1 MTKNTPA
8 QAWDAKGYARN
19 ARFVAELGAPLVQI
33 LDPLPGERILDLG
46 CGDGALTESLIA
58 TGATVVGADSS
69 PNLIAAAQARGIDAR
84 LMDGTELTFENE
96 FDGVFSNAALHWMR
110 PPAAVVAGVA
120 RALVPGGRFVGEFGG
135 MGNVDRLRRA
145 LHQALARHG
154 LDPAARDPWYFP
166 SVPAYRELMESFGFK
181 IQSMKLIDR
190 PTPLPGDIT
199 GWLETFSGAFVG
211 DLDPALRAL
220 ILTEVRT
227 ATKEALCDAS
237 GQWTADYVRLRFAAV
252 KTPE

>member
-1 MTKNTPA
+1 MSEGPA
-8 QAWDAKGYARN
+8 SQQWDATGYARN

-46 CGDGALTESLIA
+46 CGDGALTQALVE

-69 PNLIAAAQARGIDAR
+69 PNLVAAAQARGLDAR
-84 LMDGTELTFENE
+84 LIDGTALPFEAE

-110 PPAAVVAGVA
+110 PPAAVVQGVA

-135 MGNVDRLRRA
+135 AGNVDTLRRA
-145 LHQALARHG
+145 LHAALTAQG
-154 LDPAARDPWYFP
+154 LNAAARDPWYFP
-166 SVPAYRELMESFGFK
+166 SVAAYRELLEAAGFK
-181 IQSMKLIDR
+181 IQSIKLIPR
-190 PTPLPGDIT
+190 PTPLPGDVM

-211 DLDPALRAL
+211 DLDPALRAS
-220 ILTEVRT
+220 ILAEVR
-227 ATKEALCDAS
+227 ASSRDALCDEA

-252 KTPE
+252 KAS